1 MKILIALVVMTTFAG
16 TAKAEEEHSF
26 WWYTKAKLACLPD
39 VTRLCASAMPDEGK
53 VRDCMKNKRQ
63 LVSARC
69 AEFYPG
75 GTNAN

>member
-1 MKILIALVVMTTFAG
+1 MRILIALMLMTMTAG
-16 TAKAEEEHSF
+16 AVKAEEEHSF

-39 VTRLCASAMPDEGK
+39 ATRLCGSFIPDEAK
-53 VRDCMKNKRQ
+53 VRECMKDKRK

-75 GTNAN
+75 GANAD